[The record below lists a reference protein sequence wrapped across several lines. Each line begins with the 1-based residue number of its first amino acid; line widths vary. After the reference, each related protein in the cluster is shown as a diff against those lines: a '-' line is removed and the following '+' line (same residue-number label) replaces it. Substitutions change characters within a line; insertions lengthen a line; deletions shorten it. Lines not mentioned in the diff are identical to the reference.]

1 MKPSIK
7 LQSLAISNFRAIEDF
22 ALPRDGLGWNEHMPD
37 VLLLGG
43 ENGSG
48 KTTVLELIYGG
59 LQAAIIR
66 NFDVP
71 KNPWLAFPDSTEL
84 RFNFEIPTQTKTLL
98 LSITGSNT
106 VSSLSGMMQLHEDS
120 DRTQVVRF
128 SGNNKPT
135 HNFPS
140 GAFRQPLIKDASTP
154 NPASA
159 LGTGILYIPSERSLD
174 IPPESLKTPGQIE
187 PHDAFFWKWERPKE
201 WKDSLEALL
210 FSTRWADLNARE
222 AGQPATLFASYQ
234 AAFEHFFADKKL
246 TWTPKGELVVTTAGG
261 AQHPLDALSSGEK
274 QVLLLCAE
282 IHRRWRPGSLVLID
296 EPELHLH
303 TRWLTELWRFLVK
316 TQKERGG
323 QLIVATQSNH
333 LFRIADPEC
342 KAIIGRN
349 GL

>member
-1 MKPSIK
+1 MIRIKLTHMKPSIK

-48 KTTVLELIYGG
+48 KTTVLELAYGG
-59 LQAAIIR
+59 LIGAIVKNYSFSNNVWLTLDKTSKL
-66 NFDVP
+66 NFRFKINTPIETKTIGVTGGIHAGFKPIDGVQF
-71 KNPWLAFPDSTEL
+71 LAHIARTTNTLSTDFL
-84 RFNFEIPTQTKTLL
+84 NTVVTSLDTPIPT
-98 LSITGSNT
+98 
-106 VSSLSGMMQLHEDS
+106 
-120 DRTQVVRF
+120 
-128 SGNNKPT
+128 
-135 HNFPS
+135 
-140 GAFRQPLIKDASTP
+140 
-154 NPASA
+154 SA
-159 LGTGILYIPSERSLD
+159 LGAGILYIPSERSLD

-187 PHDAFFWKWERPKE
+187 PHDAFFWRWERPKE

-303 TRWLTELWRFLVK
+303 TRWLTELWRFLVN

-333 LFRIADPEC
+333 LFRIADPDC
-342 KAIIGRN
+342 KAIIGRSS
-349 GL
+349 L